1 MEEQGPPQDPPQG
14 QPQGQPQQGDVMA
27 TVTMAFNLGVSA
39 RQQGRNRSV
48 VEVVNELQDAIFN
61 NLQRAYGSQV
71 DMNYLAANTE
81 YLLQIALLGFIVP
94 SICAY
99 EEDFKNRLFSLIL
112 AKIEQTK
119 KEKPPDQGSNIILT

>member
-14 QPQGQPQQGDVMA
+14 QPQQGDVMT

-48 VEVVNELQDAIFN
+48 VEVVNELQEAIFN

-119 KEKPPDQGSNIILT
+119 KEKPPDQGSNIIVT